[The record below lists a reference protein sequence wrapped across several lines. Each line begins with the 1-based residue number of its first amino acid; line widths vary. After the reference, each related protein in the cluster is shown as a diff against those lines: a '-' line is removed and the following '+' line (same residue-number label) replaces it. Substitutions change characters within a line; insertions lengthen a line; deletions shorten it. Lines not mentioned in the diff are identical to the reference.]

1 MRCGLTSCWA
11 CSFSW
16 SSVFWSP
23 ARCRS
28 IRSPLAKL
36 GRFARVVR
44 GGDLTQRVDIPGRD
58 EIAEL
63 ATALNEM
70 VHGLR
75 ERDRVKVPLETFPL
89 QIDALV

>member
-1 MRCGLTSCWA
+1 
-11 CSFSW
+11 
-16 SSVFWSP
+16 
-23 ARCRS
+23 
-28 IRSPLAKL
+28 
-36 GRFARVVR
+36 VR